1 LVVRPSGYQMRKT
14 PPTHLGVPRLQV
26 PGVSLRRRRHH
37 LGGVRASDRQYQ
49 WWWPVSSIVTS

>member
-1 LVVRPSGYQMRKT
+1 
-14 PPTHLGVPRLQV
+14 VPRLQV

-49 WWWPVSSIVTS
+49 CWWPVSSIVTS